1 VCQDAASVIVAQLNG
16 ADAGENSLGHP
27 QLQQHA
33 HGCFAGYFTA
43 AMFVMIT
50 FSLLRVQEALEVS
63 LCDFQYLPLPLRP
76 YLMHYQH
83 TFLASSLA
91 R

>member
-16 ADAGENSLGHP
+16 ADAGDDSGWHP
-27 QLQQHA
+27 QLEQHP

-43 AMFVMIT
+43 AIFVMIT

-63 LCDFQYLPLPLRP
+63 I
-76 YLMHYQH
+76 
-83 TFLASSLA
+83 
-91 R
+91 

>member
-1 VCQDAASVIVAQLNG
+1 MIVAQLNG
-16 ADAGENSLGHP
+16 ADAGEDSGGQP
-27 QLQQHA
+27 QLEQHP
-33 HGCFAGYFTA
+33 HGCFAGYFTTFI
-43 AMFVMIT
+43 FVMIT
-50 FSLLRVQEALEVS
+50 LSFLRVQEALEVS